1 MDVSNY
7 QLKDAEDPR
16 ADNTELRLK
25 VEAAIT
31 REHGKLFGMYP
42 DPHEFNDLVRIRM
55 NKVIAMANGKNDRYP
70 PVGCHPTE
78 AELNAAR
85 DMLGETASAYD
96 DKIMTK
102 LTGLS
107 DADVER
113 LRAAAAHDD
122 AEHGGQGVDVTL
134 KQRGAQW
141 GDAYKQIAGDWNELL
156 GTELT
161 NEDFIA
167 MMLIMKLRRWANS
180 GYTEQDCLTDIIGYA
195 KLGLSLS
202 DKA

>member
-16 ADNTELRLK
+16 CHSELNDDPFLK
-25 VEAAIT
+25 EHYT
-31 REHGKLFGMYP
+31 RERLMAKLDSLPNADEAKRWLEIYKHIVNCT
-42 DPHEFNDLVRIRM
+42 DVSCSRIAQ
-55 NKVIAMANGKNDRYP
+55 VIAYFSACAPQTKR
-70 PVGCHPTE
+70 
-78 AELNAAR
+78 AR
-85 DMLGETASAYD
+85 IYD
-96 DKIMTK
+96 NEIMTE

-107 DADVER
+107 DADVEL
-113 LRAAAAHDD
+113 LRAATAPD
-122 AEHGGQGVDVTL
+122 ADNHGGQGVGVTL